1 MGRRAEATGRRRS
14 SRGTRRSHKPRAA
27 ALFGV
32 KMDLWLLP
40 AEQQQYHHFYFL
52 QSLQI
57 LFVREA
63 TSNQR
68 MHASVVDVY
77 VLFAVV
83 CALLRPS
90 PSCASCPAAAHLRP
104 DTAYAAARLRS
115 AMASKVAPVRPGT
128 PWNVNSCVAA

>member
-52 QSLQI
+52 QSLQ
-57 LFVREA
+57 
-63 TSNQR
+63 
-68 MHASVVDVY
+68 
-77 VLFAVV
+77 AVV

-90 PSCASCPAAAHLRP
+90 PSCASCPAAALFRP
-104 DTAYAAARLRS
+104 DTAYAAARLRP

-128 PWNVNSCVAA
+128 LWNVNSCVAA